1 MSQQNFDQNG
11 RQVTIAGNRQDAK
24 RDVER
29 TVEKIK
35 EEKYAELARAL
46 EADEA
51 PEEIRYLVRGA
62 VLKCSCGSHKRK
74 LNLPESHGV
83 YIGENPI
90 VNQTDCRVGDH
101 ANIPAFGV
109 CESAGNPC
117 RKSLGE
123 TLRDGLVSSLIPGS
137 GAVITARDE
146 MEKILLVKEDG
157 TNVRGYPCTPCIVS
171 NWQNAHGE
179 SQVAS
184 HGGSHYSRSG
194 ASHGGGSR
202 RAGEPSHGGGSRRL
216 TGGPALTEQSFLVCA
231 YGGLIEPV
239 TSGQENTDTEWI
251 KDKGDEGQRTRDIR
265 DAGASHGGGNSRHD
279 APAHG

>member
-1 MSQQNFDQNG
+1 MRQPNFDEDG
-11 RQVTIAGNRQDAK
+11 RQVTIAGNMEDAK
-24 RDVER
+24 KDVDK
-29 TVEKIK
+29 TAEKIRK
-35 EEKYAELARAL
+35 EKYAALAREL
-46 EADEA
+46 EADGT
-51 PEEIRYLVRGA
+51 PEEVRYLVRGA
-62 VLKCSCGSHKRK
+62 VLECSCGSHKRK

-83 YIGENPI
+83 YIGENPM
-90 VNQTDCRVGDH
+90 VNQTDCAVGDY
-101 ANIPAFGV
+101 ANIPTFGV

-123 TLRDGLVSSLIPGS
+123 NLRDGLISSLIPGS
-137 GAVITARDE
+137 GAVITVRDE

-171 NWQNAHGE
+171 TWQNTHGE

-184 HGGSHYSRSG
+184 GSHYCQNG
-194 ASHGGGSR
+194 HSHGGGSH

-239 TSGQENTDTEWI
+239 TSGQENTDTEWL
-251 KDKGDEGQRTRDIR
+251 KDKGDGERRTKDTW
-265 DAGASHGGGNSRHD
+265 DAEAPHGGGSHRHD
-279 APAHG
+279 DTTQD